1 MVADGGGGSRN
12 RTGGLSVSLASPDGR
27 VIGGGVGGV
36 LIAASPVQVKCIL
49 LLSSYYVLKD
59 HHYHV
64 KTCNLLNLDALLPQV
79 IVGSFTWGGS
89 KTKIKK
95 KEPSAEVA
103 EVAIETDHQ
112 TVHNPVAMNSLS
124 PNQNLTPT
132 SSLSPW
138 PASRPLDMRNSHIDI
153 DLMRG

>member
-1 MVADGGGGSRN
+1 MHF
-12 RTGGLSVSLASPDGR
+12 
-27 VIGGGVGGV
+27 
-36 LIAASPVQVKCIL
+36 IAAIIFCV
-49 LLSSYYVLKD
+49 KD
-59 HHYHV
+59 HHCHV
-64 KTCNLLNLDALLPQV
+64 KTYILFNLDALLPQV

-95 KEPSAEVA
+95 KEPSEVA

-112 TVHNPVAMNSLS
+112 TVHNPVAMNSIS

-132 SSLSPW
+132 SSISPW
-138 PASRPLDMRNSHIDI
+138 PASRSLDMRNSHIDI